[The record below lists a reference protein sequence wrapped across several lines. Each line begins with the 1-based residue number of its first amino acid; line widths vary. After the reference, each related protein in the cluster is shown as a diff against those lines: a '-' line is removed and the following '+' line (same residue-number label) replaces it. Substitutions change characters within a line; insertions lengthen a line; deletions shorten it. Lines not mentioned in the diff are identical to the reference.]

1 MLGQLRCALSCL
13 AVTTLLTCG
22 EPMRPAPPAVPP
34 ISQAA
39 SAAKLQP
46 AVVPP
51 RAVVSPKVVAA
62 VRYLQAPQS
71 GLLEAEI
78 EEVASAIVS
87 NAKLRGF
94 DANLVLAL
102 IHIESSGNNFAL
114 SPVGAMGLMQI
125 MPTTG
130 EELART
136 LGIRWTGPQI
146 LFNPVVNIRI
156 GIAYL
161 EQLTNHYEDMAT
173 ALAAYN
179 WGPGHIDS
187 RIRRGVPLPMD
198 YSGAVLAAYAPNH
211 PAN

>member
-22 EPMRPAPPAVPP
+22 EPMWPAPPAVPP

-39 SAAKLQP
+39 PAAELQL

-51 RAVVSPKVVAA
+51 RAVVDPKVVAA
-62 VRYLQAPQS
+62 VRYLQARQS
-71 GLLEAEI
+71 GLLETEI

-94 DANLVLAL
+94 DAKLVMAL
-102 IHIESSGNNFAL
+102 IHIESRGNNFAL

-125 MPTTG
+125 MPATG

-173 ALAAYN
+173 VLAAYN

-198 YSGAVLAAYAPNH
+198 YSGAVLAAYAPSH
-211 PAN
+211 PTN